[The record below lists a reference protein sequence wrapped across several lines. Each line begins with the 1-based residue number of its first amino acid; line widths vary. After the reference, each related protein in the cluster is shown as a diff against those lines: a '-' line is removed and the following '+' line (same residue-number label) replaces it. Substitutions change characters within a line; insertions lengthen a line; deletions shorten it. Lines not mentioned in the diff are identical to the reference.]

1 MLFKDITKPIVFTTV
16 YTGNDVNPWA
26 QEVHG
31 FQAKAQ
37 IDRRDFNL
45 FYKNLLETGGV
56 LISDVID
63 VVVDLEINPL

>member
-1 MLFKDITKPIVFTTV
+1 MVFTTV
-16 YTGNDVNPWA
+16 YTGKVVNPWA

-31 FQAKAQ
+31 FQTKAQ

-45 FYKNLLETGGV
+45 VCNTF
-56 LISDVID
+56 LITAVYNYGNRID

>member
-1 MLFKDITKPIVFTTV
+1 MVFTTV
-16 YTGNDVNPWA
+16 YTGNSVNPWA

-45 FYKNLLETGGV
+45 VYNILLETDGV
-56 LISDVID
+56 LI
-63 VVVDLEINPL
+63 L